1 MVAGHLH
8 FRKCNIKLV
17 DLKATD
23 LQDFYTKQ
31 LERVKAN
38 SVIHALTESA
48 KGEVTSFHLS
58 TNCNI
63 LFELN
68 RRLVYSPIG
77 ENSGENSPKPQT
89 TA

>member
-8 FRKCNIKLV
+8 FRKCGIKLV

-38 SVIHALTESA
+38 SVIHALTEHA
-48 KGEVTSFHLS
+48 KGEATSFQFFNL
-58 TNCNI
+58 
-63 LFELN
+63 L
-68 RRLVYSPIG
+68 
-77 ENSGENSPKPQT
+77 
-89 TA
+89 

>member
-1 MVAGHLH
+1 MDAKTGGNTIVAEHLH
-8 FRKCNIKLV
+8 FRKRGIKLV

-48 KGEVTSFHLS
+48 KGEATSFQ
-58 TNCNI
+58 
-63 LFELN
+63 FLN
-68 RRLVYSPIG
+68 LL
-77 ENSGENSPKPQT
+77 
-89 TA
+89 

>member
-8 FRKCNIKLV
+8 FRKRNINLV

-38 SVIHALTESA
+38 SVIHALTESE
-48 KGEVTSFHLS
+48 KGEATSFHLS

-63 LFELN
+63 RSRIN
-68 RRLVYSPIG
+68 
-77 ENSGENSPKPQT
+77 K
-89 TA
+89 

>member
-17 DLKATD
+17 DPKATD